1 MIDSLKLPF
10 ALQVS
15 VTLVPSR
22 TTMSL
27 LVIDSTIIGGTV
39 IKLISFF
46 CQKLDYNMFV
56 HVVEQMNQKVIQREK
71 GKDVQ

>member
-1 MIDSLKLPF
+1 MQEIEIRCYFYDYHYSLRETLPF

-27 LVIDSTIIGGTV
+27 LVIDSTIIGGTA
-39 IKLISFF
+39 IKKMSF
-46 CQKLDYNMFV
+46 L
-56 HVVEQMNQKVIQREK
+56 EREM
-71 GKDVQ
+71 